1 MVRSMTGFGRGMT
14 REGINRSFTIEIK
27 SVNHRYFD
35 LNVKLPR
42 NLLSLENKI
51 RETIKSK
58 VNRGK
63 VDVFINQNI
72 YENDDVEVYFNEK
85 LGDSYFACLKKIKD
99 RYEVIDDISV
109 SLIAKFPDVITAEK
123 KEENLEEIWSNLQ
136 EPLNEAIDSLIKMR
150 ENEGTKLREDIIAKC
165 TVIGALVS
173 QIEEKSPLVVED
185 YRNKLNN
192 RIAELLNTSE
202 VDETRIAMEVALFAD
217 KAAIDE
223 EIVRLKSHIA
233 QLKQTLDKDEP
244 IGRKLDFIVQE
255 MNRETNTISSKAN
268 DLGIL
273 NLTINIKNYI
283 EKIRE
288 QIQNIE

>member
-1 MVRSMTGFGRGMT
+1 
-14 REGINRSFTIEIK
+14 
-27 SVNHRYFD
+27 
-35 LNVKLPR
+35 
-42 NLLSLENKI
+42 
-51 RETIKSK
+51 
-58 VNRGK
+58 
-63 VDVFINQNI
+63 
-72 YENDDVEVYFNEK
+72 
-85 LGDSYFACLKKIKD
+85 
-99 RYEVIDDISV
+99 
-109 SLIAKFPDVITAEK
+109 
-123 KEENLEEIWSNLQ
+123 
-136 EPLNEAIDSLIKMR
+136 MR